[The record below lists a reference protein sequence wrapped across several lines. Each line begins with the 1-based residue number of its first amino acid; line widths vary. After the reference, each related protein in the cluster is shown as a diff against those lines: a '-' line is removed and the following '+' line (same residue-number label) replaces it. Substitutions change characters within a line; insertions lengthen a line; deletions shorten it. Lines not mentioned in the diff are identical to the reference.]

1 MIKMLPGMIYAWL
14 VLWIIPFY
22 PHYRKAFKAKWFQ
35 IASCALCAAVL
46 VCVCVVVSWKKR
58 NELILILPLLIVC
71 SYVDIRDQEI
81 PDLPLVI
88 MFVHMGLSH
97 QAPHTVSC
105 LIMALIA
112 APFVFMKKIGA
123 GDIKLMGLMIM
134 KYGLIASAGFAVA
147 SLLCIIVQ
155 LIKKESLNQ
164 RIPFGPYLCIGFL
177 FTLLS
182 AG

>member
-1 MIKMLPGMIYAWL
+1 
-14 VLWIIPFY
+14 
-22 PHYRKAFKAKWFQ
+22 
-35 IASCALCAAVL
+35 
-46 VCVCVVVSWKKR
+46 
-58 NELILILPLLIVC
+58 
-71 SYVDIRDQEI
+71 
-81 PDLPLVI
+81 
-88 MFVHMGLSH
+88 VHLGLSH

-134 KYGLIASAGFAVA
+134 KYGLVASAGFAVA